1 MRPGRRRTVLVG
13 AVAGTALLFT
23 GCGGDRKADPTAE
36 PGGNDGGGLNGEV
49 IVSAAASLT
58 DVFGELAESFTAEHP
73 GARIELNLG
82 SSGQLS
88 TQIVEGAPAD
98 VAAFAD
104 TVPMDRL
111 AQEGLLAGP
120 AQVFA
125 TNRLTIVTP
134 PGNPAGIDGVADLGG
149 VRTLSLCVTSAPC
162 GAYAERVLS
171 VAGVEVDEGRVSRGQ
186 DVRATLGAVSRGDAD
201 AAIVYETDAVAA
213 GDAVETVPL
222 PDSSEV
228 LAQYPIAVIAG
239 ITASEVS
246 EAFVEHVRG
255 TTGQRILRR
264 AGFGAP

>member
-1 MRPGRRRTVLVG
+1 MLAG
-13 AVAGTALLFT
+13 AVAVTALMSA
-23 GCGGDRKADPTAE
+23 GCGGGRAADSTTE
-36 PGGNDGGGLNGEV
+36 PGSTDGDGLSGEV

-58 DVFGELAESFTAEHP
+58 DVFDELAESFTAEHP

-98 VAAFAD
+98 VVAFAD

-111 AQEGLLAGP
+111 AQEGLLTGP

-134 PGNPAGIDGVADLGG
+134 QGNPAGIDGAADLGS
-149 VRTLSLCVTSAPC
+149 VRTLSLCVASAPC

-171 VAGVEVDEGRVSRGQ
+171 AAGVEVDEGRVSRGQ

-201 AAIVYETDAVAA
+201 AAIVYVTDAAAA
-213 GDAVETVPL
+213 GDTVEIVPL

-228 LAQYPIAVIAG
+228 LAQYPIAVVAG
-239 ITASEVS
+239 TAAPEAA